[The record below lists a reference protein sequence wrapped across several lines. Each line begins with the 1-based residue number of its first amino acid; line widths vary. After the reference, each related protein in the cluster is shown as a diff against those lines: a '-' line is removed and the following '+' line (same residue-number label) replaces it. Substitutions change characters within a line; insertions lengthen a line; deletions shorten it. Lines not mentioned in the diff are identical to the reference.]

1 MIVFKFL
8 ELVYNIKLSS
18 EHFFFF
24 WGGGREMELIGSLC
38 VGKFFLYF
46 PILKEHHHNRGI
58 TVFRLR
64 ISSMA

>member
-18 EHFFFF
+18 EHFFLGG
-24 WGGGREMELIGSLC
+24 GGGRLSLGKLF
-38 VGKFFLYF
+38 VGKFFLFF
-46 PILKEHHHNRGI
+46 PVLKEHHHNRGI